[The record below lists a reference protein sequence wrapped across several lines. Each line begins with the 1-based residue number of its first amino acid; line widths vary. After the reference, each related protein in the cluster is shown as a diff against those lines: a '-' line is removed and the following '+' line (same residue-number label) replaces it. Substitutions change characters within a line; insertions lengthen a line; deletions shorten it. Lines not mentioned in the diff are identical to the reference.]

1 MAGRVSKRKLGWLL
15 SLWLSG
21 FGFASGVSALAVASP
36 AAPLA
41 VAAAPGALATR
52 PATTHYTLAVGDLLP
67 DKKPVTLRG
76 FSDQLLIS
84 LPIPADWQPSD
95 VALDLHGVASRAL
108 IDTSE
113 LTVAVNGLVV
123 GQFGLGGGDGP
134 FAHRIVIP
142 AAQLHAGF
150 NEVRIE
156 AAHHSARAC
165 ESSFGPELWSEIDLA
180 NSWFSTDAATLP
192 APRTL
197 DHLNDAFDRTSWQRS
212 ASVTVLTIG
221 APAAA
226 VMPALGLVAQG
237 IGQRYSFLPVS
248 IEQARAE
255 PNWTDLEKAVPAGSQ
270 NAVLVATFAQL
281 QGLLAD
287 ASLPT
292 NRGPL
297 LALHPFSSD
306 PSRLILLVAA
316 ADASQLANAAT
327 LFAMPQVPLPHSNW
341 VTTSSIV
348 LPSAH
353 QFTARGDTTTKD
365 NGAFPLSA
373 LNFHSTTLSGMNS
386 PGIFLKVWSGSWQG
400 RMQLRFHLSYPSGMA
415 PQSALNV
422 LVNGVLQSSIPLN
435 DPAGGGYENYAVSIP
450 SGALGSGFNT
460 LQFQPVLIPVSNGG
474 DCKPFFPGNLGLTVY
489 QDTTLQKFAGSSL
502 RRPDLALF
510 AGSGGPY
517 TDAPLGEQ
525 VALHLSDDSATTVGS
540 AMTLM
545 AKLSQISHAP
555 LLKASFAVGNPEKAE
570 DEIWI
575 GPYASFPE
583 HVRSRL
589 SSSSPGQMI
598 ADVPLVESQNVPS
611 RGMQWLARM
620 RDWIGPEDANAR
632 QIMKVKVGLNGGFT
646 NDAVAMNTIDSEGT
660 LTAFTAEQGS
670 TLQPAMARLVE
681 YGPWSQLSGS
691 LTVWSVKGDVIESVS
706 SEEAPFSAFGLR
718 GGLSIWFTQHPW
730 LSLLLVGLM
739 IAVMIYLTASV
750 LRLYRRTNP

>member
-1 MAGRVSKRKLGWLL
+1 MRCHRRLLAAAWLL
-15 SLWLSG
+15 LFGVAATAANAVEMASQTPSVADASSL
-21 FGFASGVSALAVASP
+21 ASP
-36 AAPLA
+36 ATRSAATHFTLSLA
-41 VAAAPGALATR
+41 
-52 PATTHYTLAVGDLLP
+52 DLLP

-76 FSDQLLIS
+76 FSDQLQFS
-84 LPIPADWQPSD
+84 LPIPAGWQAGD
-95 VALDLHGVASRAL
+95 VTLDLHGVASRAL
-108 IDTSE
+108 IDTSQ
-113 LTVAVNGLVV
+113 LSVAVNGLVV

-142 AAQLHAGF
+142 ANQLHTGF

-156 AAHHSARAC
+156 AAHHAARTC
-165 ESSFGPELWSEIDLA
+165 ESSFAPELWSEIDLVH
-180 NSWFSTDAATLP
+180 STFSTDAVALA

-212 ASVTVLTIG
+212 ASVTVLTLG
-221 APAAA
+221 APSAD

-237 IGQRYSFLPVS
+237 IGQRYSFLPVA
-248 IEQARAE
+248 ILQARAAA
-255 PNWTDLEKAVPAGSQ
+255 NWSDIEAAVSPASR
-270 NAVLVATFAQL
+270 NAVLVATFAQMA
-281 QGLLAD
+281 GLLSD
-287 ASLPT
+287 ASFPT
-292 NRGPL
+292 NQGPL
-297 LALHPFSSD
+297 LALHSFGSD
-306 PSRLILLVAA
+306 PSRSILVIAA
-316 ADASQLANAAT
+316 ADGAQLANVAT
-327 LFAMPQVPLPHSNW
+327 LFAMPQVPLPHSSW
-341 VTTSSIV
+341 VTTASIV
-348 LPSAH
+348 LPTAK
-353 QFTARGDTTTKD
+353 QFTARGDTTTAD
-365 NGAFPLSA
+365 SGAFPLSA

-386 PGIFLKVWSGSWQG
+386 PGVFLKVWSGSWQG

-422 LVNGVLQSSIPLN
+422 LVNGVLQSSIPLS
-435 DPAGGGYENYAVSIP
+435 DPAGGGYENYAVSVP

-474 DCKPFFPGNLGLTVY
+474 DCRPFFPGNLGLTIY

-502 RRPDLALF
+502 RRPDLALL

-525 VALHLSDDSATTVGS
+525 VVLHLSDDNPATVAA

-545 AKLSQISHAP
+545 AKLSQVSHGP
-555 LLKASFAVGNPEKAE
+555 LLKASFGVGIANKGK

-575 GPYASFPE
+575 GPYGNFPE
-583 HVRSRL
+583 DVRRRL
-589 SSSSPGQMI
+589 SSSSPNQMI

-632 QIMKVKVGLNGGFT
+632 QIMKVKVGLNGGFAD
-646 NDAVAMNTIDSEGT
+646 DAVAMNAIDSEGT

-706 SEEAPFSAFGLR
+706 SEDAPFSAFGLR

-730 LSLLLVGLM
+730 LSLLLIALM
-739 IAVMIYLTASV
+739 IALMIYLTASV